1 MADEKLELHVKEEE
15 NGVRLDRFLVKYFPD
30 HTRSVLRKWIDAKRV
45 MVDGNLP
52 PKAGIPVST
61 GMKITVTVPPPE
73 TDTPQPEE
81 IPLDVLFEDDDLV
94 VVNKAAGMV
103 VHPAQAYPTGTLVN
117 ALLGRGVQLSRVGER
132 GRPGIVH
139 RLDRDTSGVMVAAKT
154 DQTHYKLATLFAER
168 EVHKTY
174 HALVWGT
181 LDPPEGEIDR
191 SIGRSRTNP
200 TKMEI
205 GGIKSRR
212 ALTLYRTLETLP
224 GFSWLEVNLMTG
236 RTHQI
241 RVHLQAMHHPV
252 VGDPVYGGI
261 QWKGIQNPA
270 LRSALQKLNRQVLHA
285 SVLRFN
291 HPVTGEEMTF
301 NAPFPPDLKNLL
313 KVIRS

>member
-1 MADEKLELHVKEEE
+1 MADEKLDLRVEENE
-15 NGVRLDRFLVKYFPD
+15 NGVRLDRFLVNHFPD
-30 HTRSVLRKWIDAKRV
+30 HTRSVLRKWIDTKRV
-45 MVDGNLP
+45 LVDGNPP
-52 PKAGIPVST
+52 PKAGLLVST
-61 GMKITVTVPPPE
+61 GMQISVTVPPPE

-81 IPLDVLFEDDDLV
+81 IPLDILFEDDHLV
-94 VVNKAAGMV
+94 VINKAAGMV

-117 ALLGRGVQLSRVGER
+117 ALLGSGIQLSKVGER

-139 RLDRDTSGVMVAAKT
+139 RLDRDTSGVIVAAKT
-154 DQTHYKLATLFAER
+154 EKAHYSIATMFSER
-168 EVHKTY
+168 KVQKTY
-174 HALVWGT
+174 HALVWGS
-181 LDPPEGEIDR
+181 LDPPEGQVDR

-224 GFSWLEVNLMTG
+224 GFSWLEINLMTG

-241 RVHLQAMHHPV
+241 RVHLQSIHHPV

-270 LRSALQKLNRQVLHA
+270 LRSALKKLNRQVLHA
-285 SVLRFN
+285 SELSFN
-291 HPVTGEEMTF
+291 HPVTGEEVCF
-301 NAPFPPDLKNLL
+301 KAPFPPDLEQLL
-313 KVIRS
+313 DVIRS